1 MSEELIWVE
10 KYRPKTLDDVINQNE
25 IIQSLKRLI
34 QERNVPHMLFTG
46 PPGVGKTATALAFV
60 MDLYKNEWRNNVLE
74 LNASVH
80 PDTKVRLFYDDYVFE
95 TDFNELDKEFFKN
108 DKSKYAYPI
117 NLFSQSLNS
126 NYKII
131 FKRIKKISRHR
142 VRKILKIFYEGGSIA
157 ITGSHSVMILNSL
170 GEIVPIKASLLK
182 QGDFLISYNDSKSLD
197 NQYIPSNILIPYL
210 KEFGIKEKDR
220 INKRVA
226 LEILSDSGGVL
237 LKKRIL
243 NLIKSNISVVRIDKI
258 EEHDF
263 DGYVYD
269 FCIPDSQVFWGGNSP
284 ILLHNSDERGIDTIR
299 EKIKERFAKTLALGE
314 IPFKIV
320 ILDESDAMTNDAQTA
335 LRRIM
340 EIYARNI
347 RFILTCNYSNKI
359 IEPIQSRT
367 VVFRF
372 SPLSKDDIINRLI
385 EIANKEN
392 VKYTKDGLEAI
403 FEVSGG
409 DMRKAINVLQ
419 SSSLLGEVNQEI
431 VYKVAGAVKPKEIKA
446 ILDSVV
452 KGKFSEARE
461 SVVKMLY
468 IDGIPGSDIVYYLH
482 REIGRL
488 NVPEECKIRLIET
501 LGDYEYR
508 LMEGSNEEIQLA
520 SLIAKMILI
529 CKEYVK

>member
-10 KYRPKTLDDVINQNE
+10 KYRPKTLDDIINQSE
-25 IIQSLKRLI
+25 IIQSLKKLI
-34 QERNVPHMLFTG
+34 QEKNVPHMLFTG

-60 MDLYKNEWRNNVLE
+60 MDLYKEEWRNNVLE

-80 PDTKVRLFYDDYVFE
+80 PETKIRLFYDDYEFE
-95 TDFNELDKEFFKN
+95 TNFYELDKDFFKEN
-108 DKSKYAYPI
+108 EKYSFPKG
-117 NLFSQSLNS
+117 LKVLSLDS
-126 NYKII
+126 NNQIK
-131 FKRIKKISRHR
+131 FKEIKNISRHK
-142 VRKILKIFYEGGSIA
+142 VRKIKKIFYEGGSIEV
-157 ITGSHSVMILNSL
+157 TDSHSLMIFNLL
-170 GEIVPIKASLLK
+170 GDIVPVKT
-182 QGDFLISYNDSKSLD
+182 
-197 NQYIPSNILIPYL
+197 SNL
-210 KEFGIKEKDR
+210 KEGDLLITLDSSSQFLPSYIF
-220 INKRVA
+220 
-226 LEILSDSGGVL
+226 LPFSDE
-237 LKKRIL
+237 
-243 NLIKSNISVVRIDKI
+243 IKSEKISKKEALDLIFSNKKLIDNRIYNTLKSKISVVKIEKI
-258 EEHDF
+258 EEKDY

-269 FCIPDSQVFWGGNSP
+269 LSVPDTQVFWGGNSP

-299 EKIKERFAKTLALGE
+299 EKIKERFAKTMALGE

-372 SPLSKDDIINRLI
+372 SPLSKEDIINRLI
-385 EIANKEN
+385 EIAKNEK
-392 VKYTKDGLEAI
+392 VQYTNDGLEAI

-409 DMRKAINVLQ
+409 DMRKAINLLQ
-419 SSSLLGEVNQEI
+419 STSLLGEVNQET
-431 VYKVAGAVKPKEIKA
+431 VYKVAGAVKPKEIRA
-446 ILDSVV
+446 ILDSIV

-461 SVVKMLY
+461 AVIKMLY
-468 IDGIPGSDIVYYLH
+468 VDGIPGSDIVYYLH
-482 REIGRL
+482 REIGRI

-508 LMEGSNEEIQLA
+508 LMEGSNEEIQLSSMLA
-520 SLIAKMILI
+520 RMILI